1 MRLLEFA
8 QKARPE
14 FTFDWYHVMLLDLLE
29 KCANGDPDVPNLL
42 ISLAPGS
49 GKTELVMIIFSAWLI
64 GHNPLREHVVA
75 LSSSDVLAKLACSNT
90 MRVLEHPSIAEAFP
104 LSFDK
109 NTETQFTVEGS
120 DGRAA
125 MYSAGIMG
133 QVTGVRATM
142 LLYDDLVRNLETAY
156 SETQLNK
163 IFDNFQAVAQTRLLP
178 TGKIVGIGTRW
189 SLKDP
194 HQKLIDLA
202 LANPKARQ
210 FVYVNLAAWNT
221 GEDSYI
227 LSTKTAEYKY
237 LPKYK
242 AQAKVPDQPYSFS
255 RKQLEGKKAD
265 IGPTLWSA
273 LYMGNPIASDSQLFP
288 ADAWGQYSGVNTDEL
303 DLVVSSWDTA
313 SKTGSSNDFSANVV
327 LARTCEGRILILDVW
342 KSKVDFSQLPGI
354 VMARWQSVAQ
364 RYKTIPAL
372 VVEDANSGTQ
382 LIQLFQSS
390 QPQIPLIPVKPTKS
404 SVIRAEGV
412 TPLTRAGIVCLPTSA
427 PWIEAFIAECA
438 SYPVGQHDDMVCA
451 LVHGLKAFLSGGDFR
466 PAQFLLPPGQAE
478 HSYERA
484 KQRAIEDMEY
494 ERAIGCVLSDGFK
507 DQGLDW

>member
-14 FTFDWYHVMLLDLLE
+14 FTFDWYHIMLLDLLE

-75 LSSSDVLAKLACSNT
+75 LSSSDVLAKLACTNT
-90 MRVLEHPSIAEAFP
+90 MRVLEHPGIAEDFP
-104 LSFDK
+104 VTFDK
-109 NTETQFTVEGS
+109 STESQFTVEGS

-142 LLYDDLVRNLETAY
+142 LLYDDLVKNLETAY

-189 SLKDP
+189 SLRDP

-227 LSTKTAEYKY
+227 LSTATGNYKY

-242 AQAKVPDQPYSFS
+242 AQAKVKDQPYSFN
-255 RKQLEGKKAD
+255 REQLEGKRAD

-273 LYMGNPIASDSQLFP
+273 LYMGNPIASDAQLFP
-288 ADAWGQYSGVNTDEL
+288 AECWGSYAGVNPDDLE
-303 DLVVSSWDTA
+303 LVVTSWDTA
-313 SKTGSSNDFSANVV
+313 SKTGKSNDYSANVV
-327 LARTCEGRILILDVW
+327 LAMTGDGRILILDVF
-342 KSKVDFSQLPGI
+342 KTKVTFNDLPGL
-354 VMARWQSVAQ
+354 VLVRWQALAQ
-364 RYKTIPAL
+364 KYKTIPML

-382 LIQLFQSS
+382 LIQLFQGS
-390 QPQIPLIPVKPTKS
+390 QQHIPLAPVKATKS

-412 TPLTRAGIVCLPTSA
+412 TPLTRSGVVCLPTDA
-427 PWIEAFIAECA
+427 LWKEAFISECA
-438 SYPVGQHDDMVCA
+438 SYPVGQHDDVVSAM
-451 LVHGLKAFLSGGDFR
+451 VHGLKSFLSGDDFK
-466 PAQFLLPPGQAE
+466 ATKFLLTPGKQNSAQEIAE
-478 HSYERA
+478 QWIEENDI
-484 KQRAIEDMEY
+484 KPEFGAICPE
-494 ERAIGCVLSDGFK
+494 
-507 DQGLDW
+507 LDDADSKGGW